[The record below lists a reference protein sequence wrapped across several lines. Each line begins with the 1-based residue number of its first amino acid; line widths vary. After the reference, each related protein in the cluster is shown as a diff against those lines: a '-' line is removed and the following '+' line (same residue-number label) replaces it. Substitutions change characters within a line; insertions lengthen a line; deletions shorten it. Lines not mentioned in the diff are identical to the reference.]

1 MRRLLLAALA
11 GLALLPAGVALAQ
24 TPELP
29 GDCVVDENAAVQVL
43 LLIDQSGSLA
53 RTDPDDQRLTGARA
67 VVRSYASLADRVS
80 QVEIQVA
87 GFGQDYRPGEW
98 MVLDQD
104 TLATALERVDAVGSV
119 EDQLHTDYVY
129 AMEGAAGAFAGSDAS
144 CQILFWFTDGEH
156 DLDEDYLADGLERN
170 YFPELVTQANVTEA
184 EALMPGLICDAG
196 GYADQLGAAGVSAQI
211 MLLGT
216 ESQLDDASRRVL
228 QGMGGDPSLQCGPGN
243 GSFQSVDDASRL
255 PFIMA
260 CASQV
265 GAYQLTDAAP
275 DVNGNLMVNEAVVD
289 AGPAPYQLATEV
301 RLITRGSAG
310 SPPDLAAT
318 TLPDPSTTSDADSG
332 MNVVLA
338 RPVGAPFSVEMSGV
352 SEACVWVAAQ
362 AATPVVQ
369 SSAPSL
375 YQDEPAEFLV
385 VADGPHGRLEGE
397 ALGRI
402 QVDSESGR
410 VSAPDGTGW
419 SIGVPALPIAGSFDV
434 GVEMVSG
441 PGLTQS
447 VTQTF
452 PLNEQI
458 NAPAIVTQPGPVSGE
473 GLGPFAVDLE
483 VDPRDGGELCLTPP
497 GAAMTAA
504 NGEVINATAGFA
516 GADCLQMEAGPV
528 QTVTIDLT
536 LDRSGFAHQVLEIP
550 TRSVPAT
557 SPDRAEEGLLAIDF
571 EVTPR
576 ANPALVAVIVVGLML
591 LMLALLW
598 AILYGVNRL
607 IGRIP
612 DPRRNRVRYAEFAVE
627 VSPTEYGELDMS
639 LAEAPVDSQFRL
651 PRRTPSRLDA
661 GSLRMQRMVSPIPW
675 LPPYARIGMGTDV
688 IGAHQGPGV
697 PGRTLVTEG
706 SYRGRARDALGPLVV
721 IGLSQTQLERLAE
734 GTSQKAHG
742 VLLFDIRT
750 ARGADASRIAAEI
763 IDDSLGLIA
772 AEFTAMN
779 MVADMERTGE
789 A

>member
-98 MVLDQD
+98 MMLDQD
-104 TLATALERVDAVGSV
+104 TLGTALERVDAVGSV

-275 DVNGNLMVNEAVVD
+275 DVNGNLVVNEAVVD

-402 QVDSESGR
+402 QVDSENGQ

-419 SIGVPALPIAGSFDV
+419 SIGVSALPIAGSFDV

-528 QTVTIDLT
+528 QTVTLDLT

-612 DPRRNRVRYAEFAVE
+612 DPRRNRVRYAEFVAE

-639 LAEAPVDSQFRL
+639 LTEAPVDSQFRL
-651 PRRTPSRLDA
+651 PRRTPSRLDG

-688 IGAHQGPGV
+688 IGAHQGPGL

-721 IGLSQTQLERLAE
+721 MGLSQTQLERLAQ

-772 AEFTAMN
+772 AEFTATN
-779 MVADMERTGE
+779 MVTDMERTGE

>member
-104 TLATALERVDAVGSV
+104 TLGTALERVDAVGSV

-196 GYADQLGAAGVSAQI
+196 GYAVQLGAAGVSAQI

-385 VADGPHGRLEGE
+385 VADGPHGRLQGE

-402 QVDSESGR
+402 QVDSESGG

-419 SIGVPALPIAGSFDV
+419 SIGVPSLPIAGSFDV

-528 QTVTIDLT
+528 QTVTMELT

-688 IGAHQGPGV
+688 IGAHQGPGL

>member
-1 MRRLLLAALA
+1 MKRLFVAALA
-11 GLALLPAGVALAQ
+11 GLALLLAGAALAQ

-29 GDCVVDENAAVQVL
+29 GDCVVDENAVVQVL

-67 VVRSYASLADRVS
+67 VVRSYASLADRVG

-98 MVLDQD
+98 IVLDQD
-104 TLATALERVDAVGSV
+104 SLGTALERVDAVGSV

-129 AMEGAAGAFAGSDAS
+129 AMEGAAGAFAGSGAT

-156 DLDEDYLADGLERN
+156 DLDEDYLADGLERS
-170 YFPELVTQANVTEA
+170 YFPELVIPANVTEA

-216 ESQLDDASRRVL
+216 ESQLDEASRRVL
-228 QGMGGDPSLQCGPGN
+228 RGMGGDPSLQCGPGN

-255 PFIMA
+255 PYIMA

-265 GAYQLTDAAP
+265 GAYQLTNAAP
-275 DVNGNLMVNEAVVD
+275 DANGTLVLNEGVVD
-289 AGPAPYQLATEV
+289 AGPAPYQLATEI
-301 RLITRGSAG
+301 RLIARGSAG
-310 SPPDLAAT
+310 SPPQLAAT
-318 TLPDPSTTSDADSG
+318 SLPDPSTTSDADSG
-332 MNVVLA
+332 MSVVLA
-338 RPVGAPFSVEMSGV
+338 HPVGAPFAVEMSGV
-352 SEACVWVAAQ
+352 AEACVWVAAQ

-369 SSAPSL
+369 SASPSV
-375 YQDEPAEFLV
+375 YQGEPAEFLV

-397 ALGRI
+397 ALSRI
-402 QVDSESGR
+402 EVSSENGQ
-410 VSAPDGTGW
+410 VSAPDGSGW
-419 SIGVPALPIAGSFDV
+419 AIGVPTLPIAESFDV

-483 VDPRDGGELCLTPP
+483 VDPRDGGELCLTE
-497 GAAMTAA
+497 ATSALTAA

-516 GADCLQMEAGPV
+516 GGDCVQMEAGPV
-528 QTVTIDLT
+528 QTVTMGLT
-536 LDRSGFAHQVLEIP
+536 LDRSGFAHQVIEIP

-571 EVTPR
+571 QVTPR

-598 AILYGVNRL
+598 VILYGVNRL

-612 DPRRNRVRYAEFAVE
+612 DPRRNRVRYAEFVAE
-627 VSPTEYGELDMS
+627 VSPTKYGQLEIS
-639 LAEAPVDSQFRL
+639 LTEAPVDSQFRL

-661 GSLRMQRMVSPIPW
+661 GNLRMQRVVSPVPW
-675 LPPYARIGMGTDV
+675 VPPYARIGIGRDI
-688 IGAHQGPGV
+688 IGAHQGPGL

-706 SYRGRARDALGPLVV
+706 SYRGRARDSLGPLVV
-721 IGLSQTQLERLAE
+721 LGVSHTQLERLAE
-734 GTSQKAHG
+734 GTSQKAPG
-742 VLLFDIRT
+742 VLLLDIRT
-750 ARGADASRIAAEI
+750 ARGADASRVAAEI
-763 IDDSLGLIA
+763 INDSLGLIA
-772 AEFTAMN
+772 AEFTASN

>member
-104 TLATALERVDAVGSV
+104 TLGTALERVDAVGSV

-385 VADGPHGRLEGE
+385 VADGPHGRLQGE

-402 QVDSESGR
+402 QVDSESGG

-528 QTVTIDLT
+528 QTVTMELT

-688 IGAHQGPGV
+688 IGAHQGPGL

>member
-1 MRRLLLAALA
+1 
-11 GLALLPAGVALAQ
+11 
-24 TPELP
+24 
-29 GDCVVDENAAVQVL
+29 
-43 LLIDQSGSLA
+43 
-53 RTDPDDQRLTGARA
+53 
-67 VVRSYASLADRVS
+67 
-80 QVEIQVA
+80 
-87 GFGQDYRPGEW
+87 
-98 MVLDQD
+98 
-104 TLATALERVDAVGSV
+104 
-119 EDQLHTDYVY
+119 
-129 AMEGAAGAFAGSDAS
+129 
-144 CQILFWFTDGEH
+144 
-156 DLDEDYLADGLERN
+156 
-170 YFPELVTQANVTEA
+170 
-184 EALMPGLICDAG
+184 
-196 GYADQLGAAGVSAQI
+196 
-211 MLLGT
+211 
-216 ESQLDDASRRVL
+216 
-228 QGMGGDPSLQCGPGN
+228 
-243 GSFQSVDDASRL
+243 
-255 PFIMA
+255 
-260 CASQV
+260 
-265 GAYQLTDAAP
+265 
-275 DVNGNLMVNEAVVD
+275 
-289 AGPAPYQLATEV
+289 
-301 RLITRGSAG
+301 
-310 SPPDLAAT
+310 
-318 TLPDPSTTSDADSG
+318 
-332 MNVVLA
+332 
-338 RPVGAPFSVEMSGV
+338 
-352 SEACVWVAAQ
+352 
-362 AATPVVQ
+362 
-369 SSAPSL
+369 
-375 YQDEPAEFLV
+375 
-385 VADGPHGRLEGE
+385 
-397 ALGRI
+397 
-402 QVDSESGR
+402 
-410 VSAPDGTGW
+410 
-419 SIGVPALPIAGSFDV
+419 
-434 GVEMVSG
+434 
-441 PGLTQS
+441 
-447 VTQTF
+447 
-452 PLNEQI
+452 
-458 NAPAIVTQPGPVSGE
+458 
-473 GLGPFAVDLE
+473 
-483 VDPRDGGELCLTPP
+483 
-497 GAAMTAA
+497 MTAA

-688 IGAHQGPGV
+688 IGAHQGPGL

>member
-1 MRRLLLAALA
+1 
-11 GLALLPAGVALAQ
+11 
-24 TPELP
+24 
-29 GDCVVDENAAVQVL
+29 VVDEGATVRVL
-43 LLIDQSGSLA
+43 LLIDQSGSLT

-80 QVEIQVA
+80 QVELQVA
-87 GFGQDYRPGEW
+87 GFGEAYRPGEW
-98 MVLDQD
+98 TVLNQD
-104 TLATALERVDAVGSV
+104 NLDSALERVDAVGSV

-129 AMEGAAGAFAGSDAS
+129 AMEGASAAFEGSTAT

-156 DLDEDYLADGLERN
+156 DLDEDYLEGGLERN
-170 YFPELVTQANVTEA
+170 YFPEPVTPANVAEA
-184 EALMPGLICDAG
+184 EAMMPALICDSG
-196 GYADQLGAAGVSAQI
+196 GYADQLGAAGVSPQI
-211 MLLGT
+211 MLLGD
-216 ESQLDDASRRVL
+216 ESQLNEASRRVL

-265 GAYQLTDAAP
+265 GAYQLTEAAP
-275 DVNGNLMVNEAVVD
+275 DANGNLVVNEAVVD
-289 AGPAPYQLATEV
+289 AGPVPYQLATEV
-301 RLITRGSAG
+301 RVITRGSAG
-310 SPPDLAAT
+310 SPPQLAAT
-318 TLPDPSTTSDADSG
+318 TLPDATETADSDSG
-332 MNVVLA
+332 TNVVLA
-338 RPVGAPFSVEMSGV
+338 HPVGAPFGVEMTGV
-352 SEACVWVAAQ
+352 SETCVWVAAQ

-369 SSAPSL
+369 ATTPSL
-375 YQDEPAEFLV
+375 YQAEPGEFLV

-402 QVDSESGR
+402 EVTSGEGQVTG
-410 VSAPDGTGW
+410 PDGTGW
-419 SIGVPALPIAGSFDV
+419 TIGVPALPIVESIEV

-441 PGLTQS
+441 PGLTQTVS
-447 VTQTF
+447 QSF

-473 GLGPFAVDLE
+473 GVGPFNVDLQ
-483 VDPRDGGELCLTPP
+483 VDPRDGGELCLTAPT
-497 GAAMTAA
+497 AAMTDAGGA
-504 NGEVINATAGFA
+504 TINATAGFA
-516 GADCLQMEAGPV
+516 GEDCIQMEAGPV
-528 QTVTIDLT
+528 QTVTMDLT

-557 SPDRAEEGLLAIDF
+557 NPDRAEEGLLAIDF

-576 ANPALVAVIVVGLML
+576 ANPVLVALIVTGLML

-612 DPRRNRVRYAEFAVE
+612 DPRRNRARYADFVAELSLTEF
-627 VSPTEYGELDMS
+627 GELEVS

-661 GSLRMQRMVSPIPW
+661 GGLHMERVVSPIPW
-675 LPPYARIGMGTDV
+675 VAPYARVGMGSDM
-688 IGAHQGPGV
+688 IGAHQGPGL
-697 PGRTLVTEG
+697 PGRTLVAEG
-706 SYRGRARDALGPLVV
+706 SYRGRARDALGPLVT
-721 IGLSQTQLERLAE
+721 IGLSHGQLERLAE
-734 GTSQKAHG
+734 GTSQKAPG

-750 ARGADASRIAAEI
+750 ARGTDATRVAADLIN
-763 IDDSLGLIA
+763 DSLGLIA
-772 AEFTAMN
+772 AEISARN
-779 MVADMERTGE
+779 LVAEMERTGE